1 MAGPPPR
8 ILTIYFR
15 HQRGG
20 LLKRYYAL
28 IEALTA
34 RGHEVHVVSAAPLAL
49 APHPRVIAHRIWWL
63 DAEPA
68 GLGFWLWFAL
78 AAPWTLLRVAR
89 ATRPRALVVF
99 DPFYAA
105 LGLPA
110 ALIARVP
117 IVSFVRATPW
127 RARMRITAGGLEWRV
142 ATALDVVGL
151 RASRH
156 VVTITRAM
164 IAELAERLP
173 GIEARAEVLPN
184 ALVAPP
190 RGLPRQAEARASLL
204 QAAGW
209 PEDSCVVACAGV
221 LSQRKNVG
229 LLLDALA
236 RVRDPRL
243 RLVIVGDGPAREELV
258 ARADAL
264 GVTVRVRFAGW
275 LDEPLQVVLGADLFV
290 LPSLHE
296 GASNALLE
304 AWGAG
309 LPVLAAR
316 TSESA
321 EVLGDDA
328 LLFDGQRP
336 DDLARRLTAWCGD
349 SRARS
354 ELGRISAERA
364 HALAFDWGERA
375 VALLVRLV
383 GGEPT

>member
-1 MAGPPPR
+1 MAGSPPR

-20 LLKRYYAL
+20 LLKRFYAL
-28 IEALTA
+28 IEALA
-34 RGHEVHVVSAAPLAL
+34 ERGHEVHVVSAAPLAL
-49 APHPRVIAHRIWWL
+49 APHPRVIAHRVWWR
-63 DAEPA
+63 DSEPA
-68 GLGFWLWFAL
+68 GLAFWLWFAIT
-78 AAPWTLLRVAR
+78 APWVLLRVAR
-89 ATRPRALVVF
+89 STRPRALVVF
-99 DPFYAA
+99 DPFYAV

-110 ALIARVP
+110 AWIACVP

-127 RARMRITAGGLEWRV
+127 RARMRIAAGGPKWRI

-164 IAELAERLP
+164 IAELAERVP
-173 GIEARAEVLPN
+173 GIEARAVVLPN
-184 ALVAPP
+184 ALVAPSA
-190 RGLPRQAEARASLL
+190 GLPRKEEARARLL
-204 QAAGW
+204 RAAGW
-209 PEDSCVVACAGV
+209 PDDSCVVACAGV
-221 LSQRKNVG
+221 LSPRKNVG

-236 RVRDPRL
+236 HVRDPRL
-243 RLVIVGDGPAREELV
+243 RLVIAGDGPARQELA
-258 ARADAL
+258 ARVEAL
-264 GVTVRVRFAGW
+264 GVAGRVHFAGW
-275 LDEPLQVVLGADLFV
+275 LDEPLQAVLGAELFV

-321 EVLGDDA
+321 EILGDDA
-328 LLFDGQRP
+328 LLFDGRRP
-336 DDLARRLTAWCGD
+336 DELAQRLTAWCGD
-349 SRARS
+349 AEARS
-354 ELGRISAERA
+354 ELARVSAARA
-364 HALAFDWGERA
+364 NALAFDWRERA

-383 GGEPT
+383 GSEPS